1 MKGIALMNQLSSDE
15 PKQKESKPKKGWGRR
30 ELLKAMIAG
39 SGAVAAS
46 TMLPDQWVKPVVEV
60 GVLPA
65 HAQASQAPLLEYGLN
80 CSINEDASYPGYEII
95 DITGTVTATDV
106 ASVEGIQVQYVAE
119 SITPPGATTAPVSG
133 TTNNAG
139 SANLG
144 EFFFCEDFDNFE
156 ITRYILVVSFVDTA
170 TYGNATCVLGPY
182 DVEGC

>member
-1 MKGIALMNQLSSDE
+1 MNQLSSDA
-15 PKQKESKPKKGWGRR
+15 PKQNESAPKKGRGRR
-30 ELLKAMIAG
+30 ELLKAMVAS

-46 TMLPDQWVKPVVEV
+46 MILPDQWVKPVVEV

-65 HAQASQAPLLEYGLN
+65 HAQTSSLEYGLN
-80 CSINEDASYPGYEII
+80 CSINEDASFPGYEII
-95 DITGTVTATDV
+95 DITGTVTATDG

-119 SITPPGATTAPVSG
+119 SITPPGTTTAPVSG

-144 EFFFCEDFDNFE
+144 DFFFCQDFDNIE
-156 ITRYILVVSFVDTA
+156 ISRYRLVVSFVDIA

-182 DVEGC
+182 DVQGC